1 MVMNKNV
8 FLPYQHRLPFFRP
21 LLHHSSFFFHI
32 KASVLDAWKGQD
44 SACDAAKSEFKKR
57 AKANGA
63 ASLGEYKGDLTG
75 MAVGKSLFVPNH
87 AY

>member
-1 MVMNKNV
+1 M
-8 FLPYQHRLPFFRP
+8 
-21 LLHHSSFFFHI
+21 
-32 KASVLDAWKGQD
+32 DAWKGQD

-87 AY
+87 AF